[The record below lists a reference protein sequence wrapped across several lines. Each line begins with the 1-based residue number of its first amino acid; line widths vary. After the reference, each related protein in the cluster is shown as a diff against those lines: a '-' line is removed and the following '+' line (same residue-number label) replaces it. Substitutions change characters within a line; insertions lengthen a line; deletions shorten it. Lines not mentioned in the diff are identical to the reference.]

1 MPIAVVNGVRLH
13 YDEYGSGE
21 PVVLVGGSAA
31 RGRVWTLHQ
40 VPALTAAGYRV
51 ITIDNRG
58 IPPTEVG
65 PGGFTLDDMAADTRG
80 LIKYLGIRP
89 CRIVGFSLGAMIVQE
104 VLVAEPEIVSRA
116 VLMATRGRTDKLRGA
131 MITAEQDLVDNG
143 ISLPPRYL
151 AVIRAVQNLS
161 ARTRNDES
169 LITNWLDIFEL
180 SPIDRSV
187 ARAQMGVEAISN
199 RLPAYSK
206 IQARCLVIGFSDD
219 VMCPPHFG
227 CEIAAHIPDC
237 RYQEIP
243 ECGHYGYLE
252 NPDAVNEAI
261 ITFFAEGQGRGR
273 IDDEVSQASA

>member
-1 MPIAVVNGVRLH
+1 MPSAVVDGVRLH

-21 PVVLVGGSAA
+21 AVVLVGGSAA

-51 ITIDNRG
+51 ITMDNRG
-58 IPPTEVG
+58 IPPTDVG
-65 PGGFTLDDMAADTRG
+65 PRGFTLDDMAADTGG
-80 LIKYLGIRP
+80 LIKFLGIGP

-104 VLVAEPEIVSRA
+104 LLVAQPESASQA

-131 MITAEQDLVDNG
+131 MIAAEQDLVDNG
-143 ISLPPRYL
+143 ISLPSRYM

-180 SPIDRSV
+180 SPIDPSI

-199 RLPAYSK
+199 RLAAYSK
-206 IQARCLVIGFSDD
+206 IQARCLVINFSDD
-219 VMCPPHFG
+219 VMCPPHLG
-227 CEIAAHIPDC
+227 REIVAHIPDC

-252 NPDAVNEAI
+252 SPDAVNEAI
-261 ITFFAEGQGRGR
+261 IKFFADGQGRGQR
-273 IDDEVSQASA
+273 DDEVSRTSA